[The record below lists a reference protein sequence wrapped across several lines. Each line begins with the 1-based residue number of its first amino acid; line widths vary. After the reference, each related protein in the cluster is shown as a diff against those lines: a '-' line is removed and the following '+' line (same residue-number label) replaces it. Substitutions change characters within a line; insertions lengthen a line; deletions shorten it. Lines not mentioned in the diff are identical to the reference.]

1 MNEPPAPVG
10 SLGRRHDPPSH
21 YRVWAAFRGIVY
33 FLILAVG
40 VPLIPRTT
48 HLGWGAALVVSALL
62 AALGTR
68 WLYAALTG
76 RFRRGMLEALD
87 DDQTM
92 GSV

>member
-1 MNEPPAPVG
+1 MP
-10 SLGRRHDPPSH
+10 LGRRHYAPSH

-33 FLILAVG
+33 FLVLAVA

-48 HLGWGAALVVSALL
+48 PLGWGAALVVSALL

-68 WLYAALTG
+68 WLYAARTG
-76 RFRRGMLEALD
+76 RFSRRMLEALD

>member
-1 MNEPPAPVG
+1 MSN
-10 SLGRRHDPPSH
+10 PPSH

-33 FLILAVG
+33 FLVLAVA

-48 HLGWGAALVVSALL
+48 PLGWGAALVVFALL

-68 WLYAALTG
+68 WLYAARTG
-76 RFRRGMLEALD
+76 RFSQRMLEALE

-92 GSV
+92 GCV

>member
-1 MNEPPAPVG
+1 M
-10 SLGRRHDPPSH
+10 
-21 YRVWAAFRGIVY
+21 
-33 FLILAVG
+33 LAIA

-48 HLGWGAALVVSALL
+48 PVGWGAALVVAALL

-68 WLYAALTG
+68 WLYAVVTG
-76 RFRRGMLEALD
+76 RLSRSMLEALD

>member
-1 MNEPPAPVG
+1 V
-10 SLGRRHDPPSH
+10 
-21 YRVWAAFRGIVY
+21 
-33 FLILAVG
+33 LAIA

-48 HLGWGAALVVSALL
+48 PVGWGAALVVAALL

-68 WLYAALTG
+68 WLYAAVTG
-76 RFRRGMLEALD
+76 RLSRSMLEALD

>member
-1 MNEPPAPVG
+1 M
-10 SLGRRHDPPSH
+10 
-21 YRVWAAFRGIVY
+21 
-33 FLILAVG
+33 LAIA

-48 HLGWGAALVVSALL
+48 PVGWGAALVVAALL

-68 WLYAALTG
+68 WLYAAVTG
-76 RFRRGMLEALD
+76 RLSRSMLEALD